1 MWEKDYYKRFLSEDQ
16 LEEVQKVIEDDRD
29 NIYKSSDSKIQSTLN
44 RIYETVIIETAI
56 RFKDREY
63 FSNEKFE
70 DFIRDAGYDV
80 PKLDKE
86 AVTNDLSIPT
96 TNLFHDPEWPEI
108 EFDAFDQQTMD
119 LQNRKGGIWQWT
131 YYKERKEGTWYELYV
146 KERSEYVEDG
156 EDLGK
161 PLTENEEKMSLLLHK
176 LYLGVGFG
184 NFIGHGQIN
193 VWVSSKEELAT
204 FDRFLE
210 LFESCY
216 VNPNTLEYDEEYF
229 QSKIKSLESIISDRG
244 LDKAFE
250 ELKSAD
256 KIGGVKIDS
265 WDADNLREIF
275 GFNDT
280 DEKEASA
287 PLKDRA
293 AVKKT
298 VLEIVSKQI
307 GRPLSP
313 EEPRR
318 FSGQE
323 RHEITYYIVV
333 DAPEGGLPS
342 DEYEALK
349 SELVAKHGE
358 DISLNLKDMKEI
370 NSALQKINATGL
382 IDAFWASAW
391 GKNINEIV
399 DDIMGDGD

>member
-1 MWEKDYYKRFLSEDQ
+1 MKIFNKKWIQFIVLIVISRVFL
-16 LEEVQKVIEDDRD
+16 I
-29 NIYKSSDSKIQSTLN
+29 
-44 RIYETVIIETAI
+44 IYEPLAGFVFLVGIVLIFVPSA
-56 RFKDREY
+56 RQAANLDNLSYMFKD
-63 FSNEKFE
+63 SS
-70 DFIRDAGYDV
+70 G
-80 PKLDKE
+80 
-86 AVTNDLSIPT
+86 
-96 TNLFHDPEWPEI
+96 LFHDRQWPEI

-176 LYLGVGFG
+176 LYLGVQFG

-256 KIGGVKIDS
+256 KVGGVKIDS
-265 WDADNLREIF
+265 YEADNLREIF

-280 DEKEASA
+280 
-287 PLKDRA
+287 
-293 AVKKT
+293 
-298 VLEIVSKQI
+298 Q
-307 GRPLSP
+307 
-313 EEPRR
+313 
-318 FSGQE
+318 
-323 RHEITYYIVV
+323 
-333 DAPEGGLPS
+333 
-342 DEYEALK
+342 
-349 SELVAKHGE
+349 
-358 DISLNLKDMKEI
+358 
-370 NSALQKINATGL
+370 
-382 IDAFWASAW
+382 
-391 GKNINEIV
+391 
-399 DDIMGDGD
+399 